1 MYFLISIMAK
11 YQPAKRFNSHQ
22 KLFVVVCSGG
32 SGPGPTRA
40 LTLASKLAVNF
51 IHGKINKHFA
61 SSARI
66 NKDCHSDKDTEGVRK
81 DE

>member
-1 MYFLISIMAK
+1 M
-11 YQPAKRFNSHQ
+11 H
-22 KLFVVVCSGG
+22 VVWVGLAHEKWLQGKIFILYPSSGG

-40 LTLASKLAVNF
+40 LALASKLAVNF

-66 NKDCHSDKDTEGVRK
+66 NKDCHSDKDSEGVRK